1 MRICDYTLDELYLLI
16 DICNFTDAERQLLD
30 YRSREYS
37 LEDCAEFLHVSVS
50 TVKRINR
57 RMKDKIR
64 RAYDSRLV

>member
-1 MRICDYTLDELYLLI
+1 MRICDFTLDELYLLM
-16 DICNFTDAERQLLD
+16 DICNFTAAERQLLD

-37 LEDCAEFLHVSVS
+37 LEDCAELLHVSIS
-50 TVKRINR
+50 TVKRINS